1 MPVEKKSVS
10 TGFPRT
16 QGGTGVPAC
25 QPEGREHVVGPSNM
39 ATSNGLYYRPVRET
53 HHMAE
58 TGWMFYDR
66 AAPQK
71 AKVVCTLVVKQLY
84 KTVITQDK
92 DLGGLG
98 RT

>member
-1 MPVEKKSVS
+1 
-10 TGFPRT
+10 
-16 QGGTGVPAC
+16 
-25 QPEGREHVVGPSNM
+25 
-39 ATSNGLYYRPVRET
+39 
-53 HHMAE
+53 MAE

-92 DLGGLG
+92 GLGGLG